1 MATAKQILPSTT
13 LIHYTTMSDL
23 TKFQVHPN
31 CISCG
36 RCFEHAP
43 ENFEADT
50 DRGAGRSFVCKQ
62 PETEDE
68 VEACL
73 EAIDL
78 CPVEAIEEL

>member
-1 MATAKQILPSTT
+1 
-13 LIHYTTMSDL
+13 MSNL
-23 TKFQVHPN
+23 TKFTVAPN

-43 ENFEADT
+43 NNFEADI

-68 VEACL
+68 VGACL

-78 CPVEAIEEL
+78 CPVEAIDTLED